1 MDEIKDTEY
10 KTVTALG
17 IDENIEGVLAYIFG
31 ILTGILL
38 LLIEKDNKF
47 VRFHA
52 IQSIIVSILAIVIVP
67 VVSLILAFIP
77 FIGWLLIIVLDLG
90 ILIIWLLLMFKA
102 YQKEI
107 FKLPIIG
114 DIAATQAR
122 I

>member
-77 FIGWLLIIVLDLG
+77 FIGWLLIIVL
-90 ILIIWLLLMFKA
+90 LLMFKA